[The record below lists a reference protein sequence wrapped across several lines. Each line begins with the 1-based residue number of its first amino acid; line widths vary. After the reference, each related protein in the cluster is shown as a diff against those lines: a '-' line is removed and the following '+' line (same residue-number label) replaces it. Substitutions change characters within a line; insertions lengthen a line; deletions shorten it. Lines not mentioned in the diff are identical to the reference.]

1 MSVTGG
7 KMMTFTVDVGTP
19 VAVGEVAGQVR
30 RYVPLTGGTVEGDYR
45 GTVVPGGMD
54 WQLIGPEGRLEIA
67 ARYVLEL
74 EQGRVEVCSE
84 GLRSG
89 PPEVLAA
96 LSRGEIPPASSYY
109 FRTAMRFYTSSPELD
124 RLNHIL
130 AIAVGE
136 RFPASV
142 RLDIYPVL

>member
-1 MSVTGG
+1 MSVTGERL
-7 KMMTFTVDVGTP
+7 MTFSVDVGRP
-19 VAVGEVAGQVR
+19 VTVGEVAGQMR
-30 RYVPLTGGTVEGDYR
+30 RYIPLLGGTVEGEYR
-45 GTVVPGGMD
+45 GTIVPGGMD

-74 EQGRVEVCSE
+74 EQGPVEVRSE

-96 LSRGEIPPASSYY
+96 LARGEIPPASSYY
-109 FRTAMRFYTSSPELD
+109 FRTAMRFHTASPALD
-124 RLNHIL
+124 RLNHML